1 MYSVKHSSKKPFMN
15 ETYEEFTESLEQYV
29 GGAFTFSQEALK
41 LFFEH
46 HGEASPSETGE
57 KKGTLIFT
65 GTLGALRCNAE
76 FAAYGA
82 GRSSVR

>member
-1 MYSVKHSSKKPFMN
+1 M
-15 ETYEEFTESLEQYV
+15 
-29 GGAFTFSQEALK
+29 GGAFTFSQEALR

-46 HGEASPSETGE
+46 HGDKSLAETGE

-76 FAAYGA
+76 YAAYGA
-82 GRSSVR
+82 GRASVRQLAQTLAREVC